1 MTVATTNIDLTAD
14 DRNRTHS
21 PKPII
26 PLGFYLMVIFHN
38 IAEDMSEW
46 FTEGA
51 CDGFMIAATHI
62 PGAYEDFVQM
72 VVPQLQNM
80 GIVQSEYT
88 TTTMRENLGLPK
100 PLR

>member
-38 IAEDMSEW
+38 IAEDMLLYH
-46 FTEGA
+46 TGG
-51 CDGFMIAATHI
+51 D
-62 PGAYEDFVQM
+62 V
-72 VVPQLQNM
+72 
-80 GIVQSEYT
+80 
-88 TTTMRENLGLPK
+88 
-100 PLR
+100 

>member
-1 MTVATTNIDLTAD
+1 MLL
-14 DRNRTHS
+14 
-21 PKPII
+21 
-26 PLGFYLMVIFHN
+26 LGGTPDN
-38 IAEDMSEW
+38 IAKDMSEW